1 MIHSPESNL
10 RIVEAYKAGSAVKAH
25 CIGQLLQEA
34 GIKYQIAGENL
45 ASLYGIEPA
54 WAMPSILVA
63 EDDLQHARQL
73 IADQLGLSLA
83 EPPPKPVFRYGM
95 RALLINLTLIAIIFG
110 LYVPLGSHWPNIA
123 CATFIWLLLGNVA
136 AFAYTHKKHRQAIIK

>member
-1 MIHSPESNL
+1 VIHSPESNL
-10 RIVEAYKAGSAVKAH
+10 RIVEAYKAGSSVEAH

-63 EDDLQHARQL
+63 EDDLQRARQL

-83 EPPPKPVFRYGM
+83 EPHPTPVFRYGM

-110 LYVPLGSHWPNIA
+110 LYVPLGSYWPNIA
-123 CATFIWLLLGNVA
+123 YGAFFWALFGNVA
-136 AFAYTHKKHRQAIIK
+136 AFAYTHKKHRQVC